1 MKRVQRS
8 RAAEKAVD
16 QAFDSSSGRE
26 WGLGSNGTENRL
38 KHRLSAA
45 ESLKPARGGSRTKRT
60 REYLT
65 GDEIGKLLTA
75 AKTASRNPVRDYCA
89 LLLMFRHGL
98 RVSELCAIKLSDI
111 NVGTKEFHVNR
122 LKGCDSGPH
131 EFYNGESQAV
141 KAWLIERAKLK
152 PSAGVDT
159 LFISERRKP
168 LSRVTVWHMIGE
180 IAKAAGLAHLD
191 IHPHML
197 RHSCGYALVNKG
209 TDIRIISGYLGH
221 RSISS
226 TVRYTKLDS
235 RRFAK
240 LF

>member
-1 MKRVQRS
+1 MFSVRLIASLRLASASSLGADSQSINVFKTLNNNTKLFVNSVVYNSMAISCRLQR
-8 RAAEKAVD
+8 R
-16 QAFDSSSGRE
+16 
-26 WGLGSNGTENRL
+26 
-38 KHRLSAA
+38 
-45 ESLKPARGGSRTKRT
+45 

-65 GDEIGKLLTA
+65 QDEIDKLLLA
-75 AKTASRNPVRDYCA
+75 GKTSSRNPVRDYCI

-98 RVSELCAIKLSDI
+98 RVTELCSIKLSD
-111 NVGTKEFHVNR
+111 VDVDAKTFHVNR
-122 LKGCDSGPH
+122 LKGSDSGPH

-141 KAWLIERAKLK
+141 KAWLVERAKLN
-152 PSAGVDT
+152 PPIDCDT

-168 LSRVTVWHMIGE
+168 LSRVTVWLMIRQTAE
-180 IAKAAGLAHLD
+180 AVGLEHLE

-209 TDIRIISGYLGH
+209 TDIRIIQGYLGH

-235 RRFAK
+235 KRFAK

>member
-1 MKRVQRS
+1 MGTSLNGQR
-8 RAAEKAVD
+8 
-16 QAFDSSSGRE
+16 
-26 WGLGSNGTENRL
+26 
-38 KHRLSAA
+38 
-45 ESLKPARGGSRTKRT
+45 KRT

-65 GDEIGKLLTA
+65 QEELGKLLA
-75 AKTASRNPVRDYCA
+75 ASQDPTNSRNPTRDYCM

-98 RVSELCAIKLSDI
+98 RVSELCAIRLSDV
-111 NVGTKEFHVNR
+111 NVTTKELHVKR

-131 EFYNGESQAV
+131 ELYNGESGAI
-141 KAWLIERAKLK
+141 KAWLVEREKMN
-152 PSAGVDT
+152 PSANCDT

-168 LSRVTVWHMIGE
+168 LSRCTVWVMIGRL
-180 IAKAAGLAHLD
+180 AAAAGLDHLD

-209 TDIRIISGYLGH
+209 TDIRIIQGYLGH

-226 TVRYTKLDS
+226 TVRYTNLDS
-235 RRFAK
+235 KRFAK

>member
-1 MKRVQRS
+1 MSRS
-8 RAAEKAVD
+8 
-16 QAFDSSSGRE
+16 
-26 WGLGSNGTENRL
+26 
-38 KHRLSAA
+38 
-45 ESLKPARGGSRTKRT
+45 

-65 GDEIGKLLTA
+65 ADEIDKLLTA
-75 AKTASRNPVRDYCA
+75 AKTASRNPVRDYAA

-98 RVSELCAIKLSDI
+98 RVSELCTIKLSDI
-111 NVGTKEFHVNR
+111 DVEHKTFHINR
-122 LKGCDSGPH
+122 SKDGDSGEH
-131 EFYNGESQAV
+131 ELYNGESQAV
-141 KAWLIERAKLK
+141 RAWLVERAKMN
-152 PSAGVDT
+152 PPDACDT

-168 LSRVTVWHMIGE
+168 LNRVTVWLMIAQT
-180 IAKAAGLAHLD
+180 AKAAGLEHLD

-209 TDIRIISGYLGH
+209 TDIRIIQGYLGH
-221 RSISS
+221 RAISS

>member
-1 MKRVQRS
+1 M
-8 RAAEKAVD
+8 
-16 QAFDSSSGRE
+16 GRNQT
-26 WGLGSNGTENRL
+26 S
-38 KHRLSAA
+38 
-45 ESLKPARGGSRTKRT
+45 RT

-65 GDEIGKLLTA
+65 QAEMDRLLSASKET
-75 AKTASRNPVRDYCA
+75 SRNPVRDYCA

-98 RVSELCAIKLSDI
+98 RVYELCAIRLSDI
-111 NVGTKEFHVNR
+111 NVETKEFHVNR

-131 EFYNGESQAV
+131 ELYNGESSAV
-141 KAWLIERAKLK
+141 KAWLIERAKMN
-152 PSAGVDT
+152 PPADCDT

-168 LSRVTVWHMIGE
+168 LSRCTVWVMIGLL
-180 IAKAAGLAHLD
+180 ARAAGLEHLEL
-191 IHPHML
+191 HPHML

-209 TDIRIISGYLGH
+209 TDIRIIQGYLGH

-235 RRFAK
+235 KRFAK